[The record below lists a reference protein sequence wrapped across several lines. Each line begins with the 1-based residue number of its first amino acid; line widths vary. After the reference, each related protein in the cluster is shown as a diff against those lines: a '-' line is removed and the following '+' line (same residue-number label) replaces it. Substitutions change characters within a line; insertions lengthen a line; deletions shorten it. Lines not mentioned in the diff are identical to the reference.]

1 MERDPGLPLVW
12 APCHSGR
19 KPVLLRHF
27 PDDPIAI
34 TAWHRLDGRLTSSGQ
49 PDAEQLALLAPLGV
63 THVIN
68 LALPSHERSLPDEAE
83 RLAAQGIGYTAI
95 PVDFA
100 APQEADYAR
109 FCQVMDRLEGQCVHV
124 HCILNLR
131 VSAFLYRWRQDRQG
145 LSEAEARQDLEWLW
159 RPGGAWA
166 RFIGRSGDA
175 AAEHRYPGRDYVFVE
190 SASAQAGLDG
200 QTGLSAAL
208 TESR

>member
-1 MERDPGLPLVW
+1 
-12 APCHSGR
+12 
-19 KPVLLRHF
+19 LLRHF

-34 TAWHRLDGRLTSSGQ
+34 TAWHRLDARLTTSGQ

-68 LALPSHERSLPDEAE
+68 LALPSHEKSLPDEA
-83 RLAAQGIGYTAI
+83 RLLAAAGIGYTSI
-95 PVDFA
+95 PVDFSDL
-100 APQEADYAR
+100 QEDDYAR
-109 FCQVMDRLEGQCVHV
+109 FGAAMDALEGQTVHI

-145 LSEAEARQDLEWLW
+145 VSEAEARRDLERLW

-166 RFIGRSGDA
+166 RFVGRAEDA
-175 AAEHRYPGRDYVFVE
+175 AAAHRYPGRDYDFVE

-200 QTGLSAAL
+200 QTGLSAAR

>member
-1 MERDPGLPLVW
+1 M
-12 APCHSGR
+12 
-19 KPVLLRHF
+19 LLRHS

-49 PDAEQLALLAPLGV
+49 PDAEQMALLAPLGV

-68 LALPSHERSLPDEAE
+68 LALPSHEKSLPDEAGL
-83 RLAAQGIGYTAI
+83 LAAAGIGYTNI

-100 APQEADYAR
+100 APQEDDYAR
-109 FCQVMDRLEGQCVHV
+109 FCEVMERLEGQTIHV

-145 LSEAEARQDLEWLW
+145 ASEAEARQDLERLW

-166 RFIGRSGDA
+166 RFIGRAEDA

-190 SASAQAGLDG
+190 SGGTQAGLDR
-200 QTGLSAAL
+200 QTGLSAAR